1 MILICQTQKNNKH
14 LKTLLLPHSMSQKQH
29 RNNYQ
34 DVHGIVLLNKA
45 KGISSNQALQKVRR
59 LFNAKK
65 AGHTGNLDP
74 MATGLLPCCFGDATK
89 VAGLLI
95 NSDKTYLARCVL
107 GSQTDTGDA
116 TGTVIKEMAVTSF
129 SDTQIHSITEKMLG
143 KQQQIPPMYSALH
156 HQGKRLYELARAGIS
171 VEREPREI
179 NVHHFKLI
187 QNTDTYI
194 DFEIKVSKGTYIRTL
209 LEDFAIFGGTCAH
222 MSALHRT
229 QTGIFSG
236 KNMHS
241 FDALVALKNPV
252 EKMLNQSSALIEYP
266 QINLSKDQTQT
277 MIHGKILNI
286 ESDNGIYCLYDHN
299 KCFLGLGE
307 VFEESQLKVKR
318 LFLKSYEQGIIN
330 ACI

>member
-1 MILICQTQKNNKH
+1 
-14 LKTLLLPHSMSQKQH
+14 MSQKQH

-129 SDTQIHSITEKMLG
+129 PDKQIQAITEKMLG

-179 NVHHFKLI
+179 FVHHFKLI
-187 QNTDTYI
+187 KNADAYI

-209 LEDFAIFGGTCAH
+209 LEGFAIHGGSCAH

-229 QTGIFSG
+229 QTGIFNASD
-236 KNMHS
+236 MHS
-241 FDALVALKNPV
+241 LEELVALKNPV
-252 EKMLNQSSALIEYP
+252 EKMLNQSTALIEYP
-266 QINLSKDQTQT
+266 QINLTEEQTQA
-277 MIHGKILNI
+277 MIHGKVLDVEYNN
-286 ESDNGIYCLYDHN
+286 DIYCLYDHN
-299 KCFLGLGE
+299 KYFLGLGE
-307 VFEESQLKVKR
+307 VYENSQLKVKK
-318 LFLKSYEQGIIN
+318 LFLKSYQQGIQVL
-330 ACI
+330 A